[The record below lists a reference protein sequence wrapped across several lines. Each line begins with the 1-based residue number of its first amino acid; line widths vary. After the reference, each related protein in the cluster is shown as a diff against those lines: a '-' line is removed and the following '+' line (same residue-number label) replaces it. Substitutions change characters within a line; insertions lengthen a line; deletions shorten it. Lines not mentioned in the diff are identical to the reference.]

1 MDVKE
6 KLKEMDELK
15 NYNGPDRIVTFK
27 EMRKILD
34 ESPEVELRVM
44 SKIPSMDKYLEG
56 FESGELI
63 AISGPRKSGK
73 TLLAQTLTIN
83 FLPVQSLW
91 FSYEL
96 TIRQFLGTFR
106 ELPDGTTPMHLEI
119 QDLPWMEK
127 RIKEAIYK
135 YGIGVVFIDHL
146 HFLWDMSKSRNTS
159 LEIGFVVRKLKK
171 MAIDNNII
179 IFLLCHM
186 KKLDKT
192 SEPDDSDV
200 RDSSLVSSESD
211 SGIII
216 WRPSPTRYDEELAD
230 NEATVKI
237 PYSRR
242 TGVLDKKFKLVKI
255 DGVLRESDYD

>member
-1 MDVKE
+1 MDDIEK
-6 KLKEMDELK
+6 KLKEMEELK
-15 NYNGPDRIVTFK
+15 NYNGPDRVVTSH

-34 ESPEVELRVM
+34 ETHDPGLRVM

-56 FESGELI
+56 FEGGELI

-73 TLLAQTLTIN
+73 TLLAQTLTVN
-83 FLPVQSLW
+83 FLPIQSLW

-106 ELPDGTTPMHLEI
+106 ELPDFTTPLHLEI

-135 YGIGVVFIDHL
+135 YGVGVVFIDHL
-146 HFLWDMSKSRNTS
+146 HFLWDMSKNKNASI
-159 LEIGFVVRKLKK
+159 EIGSVIRRLKTI
-171 MAIDNNII
+171 AIHNNVI

-186 KKLDKT
+186 KKIESDK
-192 SEPDDSDV
+192 EPTDYDI

-211 SGIII
+211 SGIIL
-216 WRPSPTRYDEELAD
+216 WRLVNTD
-230 NEATVKI
+230 NQTMVKI

-242 TGVLDKKFKLVKI
+242 TGVLEKKFQLAKI
-255 DGVLRESDYD
+255 DGLLREADYDQ